1 MRYLIT
7 WKVLRVPPEMAKI
20 ALPLLEASQEYT
32 EKLVKEGKITELWAY
47 ADGSG
52 GGCVGVDDSHE
63 DIYKAVMADPYSP
76 FLEYSITPL
85 IDFNLALD
93 IAKEKFR
100 MLASGK

>member
-7 WKVLRVPPEMAKI
+7 WKALRVPPQMAKV
-20 ALPLLEASQEYT
+20 ALVLLKASQEYT

-52 GGCVGVDDSHE
+52 GGCVGVDGSHE
-63 DIYKAVMADPYSP
+63 EIYKDMMADPYAP
-76 FLEYSITPL
+76 FLEYSLTPI

-93 IAKEKFR
+93 IAKEKLK
-100 MLASGK
+100 MLAGT

>member
-7 WKVLRVPPEMAKI
+7 WKALRVPPQMAKVAI
-20 ALPLLEASQEYT
+20 ALINASQEYT
-32 EKLVKEGKITELWAY
+32 EKLVKKGQITEIWAY

-63 DIYKAVMADPYSP
+63 NIYKAMMADPYSP

-93 IAKEKFR
+93 IAKEKLN
-100 MLASGK
+100 MLAGK